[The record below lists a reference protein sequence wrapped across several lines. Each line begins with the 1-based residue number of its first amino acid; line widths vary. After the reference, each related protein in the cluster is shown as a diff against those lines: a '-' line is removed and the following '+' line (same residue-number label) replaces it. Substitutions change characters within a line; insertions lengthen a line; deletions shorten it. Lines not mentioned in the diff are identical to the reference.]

1 MRRAAHVDDNQPAIV
16 LALQQAG
23 YSTQSLAPVGLG
35 CPDLIVGFAG
45 VNILIEVK
53 NRDALNG
60 TVKRGRGLNDEQL
73 GWHARWRGQVSVVH
87 TPEEALEVC
96 SRILA
101 REKLSA

>member
-1 MRRAAHVDDNQPAIV
+1 MKYGARIDDNQAAIAI
-16 LALQQAG
+16 ALQEAG
-23 YSTQSLAPVGLG
+23 FTTQSLAAVGLG

-45 VNILIEVK
+45 VNILLEVK
-53 NRDALNG
+53 NLEASRKPGKMSA
-60 TVKRGRGLNDEQL
+60 EQL
-73 GWHARWRGQVSVVH
+73 AWHGRWRGQVSVVH